1 MHQSAIYPTT
11 TSPVEHPEPWEL
23 PVLIGLAEKVEELLC
38 HEDLDDHHHGPDVE
52 MAHIYQEHDP
62 GHHPQ

>member
-1 MHQSAIYPTT
+1 MHESAIYPTT

-23 PVLIGLAEKVEELLC
+23 PVLIGLPEKVEELLG

-52 MAHIYQEHDP
+52 MPHIYQEHDTS
-62 GHHPQ
+62 HHPQ